1 MQLKC
6 TACNAVI
13 SGDLSAIEDHVL
25 LGDST
30 NDAGSYIQVFSVQLS
45 LAAIARSVNDALQ
58 RGREWFEQL
67 FGRNIC

>member
-1 MQLKC
+1 
-6 TACNAVI
+6 
-13 SGDLSAIEDHVL
+13 VL